1 MPTSPIDSLLDT
13 LGNIIVNQLCKPT
26 ITQYKESIEENR
38 KTYNAYR
45 EDHGKK
51 LAKLL
56 TDHSITWDKPTIRE
70 FTSSSKTTIANTDN
84 PAPSPWAILDRL
96 TNLITTTNTKQKQD
110 LDKWEAAIT
119 ELTEKNDAFNAI
131 HDAVEQSFSD
141 PYFLSTIQQL
151 LARPHSQYH
160 EPHWEYMQLVH
171 HLWWDNSSPLSDIP
185 TTKSQYMPHPV
196 IVDWLLQ
203 KISNLPAKH
212 GVPLAKIPNLPAKHG
227 VPLAWIAQKLADD
240 TNMYRALKFF
250 YDQKQYLGYT
260 VVIGI
265 SHPELKRQDIDTALF
280 TSKIFFPN
288 HTAGTNNPRKFGNIT
303 YDQYTFAYA
312 CIANEYSQDKG
323 LPNEDVLLFDYN
335 QSHKAFF
342 IVVCDGVSQS
352 CFSNL
357 AATSVAQMLHRGWS
371 MALEDT
377 EPDIGAVPKHIYAAL
392 YAAKYDTADSVVKK
406 LTDTKETQSLSAMMQ
421 KVLTDV
427 YYESGSQ
434 STFACVFSIG
444 TVLYWAWMGNTTIVV
459 QGNHDKTI
467 LGYDRFSSDSARFSS
482 HSARGTRGTL
492 NIERFDSFLTDNDTW
507 RIIVHSDALEE
518 YEDRQ
523 KNLYEQEFRRPTN
536 RPLNI
541 DDAKL
546 YPCIKRD
553 DTTIIELFYS
563 KDNSSNS

>member
-13 LGNIIVNQLCKPT
+13 LGNIIVNQLCKPA
-26 ITQYKESIEENR
+26 ITQYKESIEGNR

-70 FTSSSKTTIANTDN
+70 FTPSNEKTIANADN
-84 PAPSPWAILDRL
+84 TALSPWAILDRL

-110 LDKWEAAIT
+110 LDKWDAAIK
-119 ELTEKNDAFNAI
+119 ELTNETKKFNDI
-131 HDAVEQSFSD
+131 HDAVQRSFDNSD
-141 PYFLSTIQQL
+141 FLSSIQWL
-151 LARPHSQYH
+151 LVRDPNQVLPDPNHDQ
-160 EPHWEYMQLVH
+160 EPRWDYMQLTH
-171 HLWWDNSSPLSDIP
+171 DLWWKDTIQPRDIP
-185 TTKSQYMPHPV
+185 TDKFHMPHPN
-196 IVDWLLQ
+196 IIDWLLQ
-203 KISNLPAKH
+203 KSHNLPAKD
-212 GVPLAKIPNLPAKHG
+212 VI
-227 VPLAWIAQKLADD
+227 PLAWIAQKLADD
-240 TNMYRALKFF
+240 TDMYCALEFF
-250 YDQKQYLGYT
+250 YAQKQHLGYT
-260 VVIGI
+260 PVIGI
-265 SHPELKRQDIDTALF
+265 SHPELKRQDLDTALF

-288 HTAGTNNPRKFGNIT
+288 HTAGTNNSRKFGNIT

-323 LPNEDVLLFDYN
+323 FPNEDVLLFDYN
-335 QSHKAFF
+335 QSHEAFF

-377 EPDIGAVPKHIYAAL
+377 KPDLDTVTKLIYAAL

-406 LTDTKETQSLSAMMQ
+406 LTDTKDTQSLSAMMQ

-444 TVLYWAWMGNTTIVV
+444 TVLYCAWMGNTTIIV
-459 QGNHDKTI
+459 QGNHDKPR
-467 LGYDRFSSDSARFSS
+467 LDYDRFSSDSARFSS
-482 HSARGTRGTL
+482 HSARGTRGSL
-492 NIERFDSFLTDNDTW
+492 IIEHFPTFLSNNNTW

-523 KNLYEQEFRRPTN
+523 EELYMQELCKPTN

-563 KDNSSNS
+563 KDNSNNN

>member
-13 LGNIIVNQLCKPT
+13 LGNIIVNQLCKPA
-26 ITQYKESIEENR
+26 ITQYKEGIEKEQN
-38 KTYNAYR
+38 TYNEYR
-45 EDHGKK
+45 ENYGKE
-51 LAKLL
+51 LAELL
-56 TDHSITWDKPTIRE
+56 ETHSIRWEKPTIPE
-70 FTSSSKTTIANTDN
+70 FTPSSKTTIANVDN
-84 PAPSPWAILDRL
+84 PAPSRWVILDQL
-96 TNLITTTNTKQKQD
+96 FNLVTTTNAKQKQE
-110 LDKWEAAIT
+110 LAEWKAAIT
-119 ELTEKNDAFNAI
+119 ELTNKTKELNAI
-131 HDAVEQSFSD
+131 HDVVEQSFGD
-141 PYFLSTIQQL
+141 PYFLSTIQRL

-171 HLWWDNSSPLSDIP
+171 HLWWDNSSPLSAIP
-185 TTKSQYMPHPV
+185 TTKSQYMPHPA

-212 GVPLAKIPNLPAKHG
+212 GVPLAWL
-227 VPLAWIAQKLADD
+227 AQKLADD
-240 TNMYRALKFF
+240 TNMYRALEFF
-250 YDQKQYLGYT
+250 DAQKQHLDLDNTG
-260 VVIGI
+260 
-265 SHPELKRQDIDTALF
+265 ELDSSNLVRQPQDFDTALF
-280 TSKIFFPN
+280 ASKIFFPN

-323 LPNEDVLLFDYN
+323 FSNEDVLLFDYN

-357 AATSVAQMLHRGWS
+357 AATSVAQMLHRSWS
-371 MALEDT
+371 IALNGA
-377 EPDIGAVPKHIYAAL
+377 EPDPDAVKMHIYAAL

-406 LTDTKETQSLSAMMQ
+406 LTDTKDTQSLSAMMQ

-444 TVLYWAWMGNTTIVV
+444 TVLYCAWMGNTTIIV
-459 QGNHDKTI
+459 QQEGDGDSPIKTI
-467 LGYDRFSSDSARFSS
+467 LDYDRFKSDSARFSS

-492 NIERFDSFLTDNDTW
+492 NIEHFPTFLSSNNTW

-518 YEDRQ
+518 YEDREE
-523 KNLYEQEFRRPTN
+523 NLYKQELRKPTN

-541 DDAKL
+541 DDAML

-563 KDNSSNS
+563 KENSSNN